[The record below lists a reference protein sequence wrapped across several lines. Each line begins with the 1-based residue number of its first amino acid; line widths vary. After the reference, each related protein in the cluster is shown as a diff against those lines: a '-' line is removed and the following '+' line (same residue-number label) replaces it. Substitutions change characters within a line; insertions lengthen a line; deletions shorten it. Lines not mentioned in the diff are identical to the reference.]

1 MSNPN
6 PHAIEKCTETCEM
19 EQDHQAPAR
28 PENRPV
34 YRPRVDILETGNEF
48 IAQMDIPGARP
59 DSIDVEFERGTLTI
73 SAEVDAPVAVENR
86 RCVLREYGTGD
97 YERSFTLTDE
107 VAADRISAEYRDG
120 VLTLTLPKT
129 DNVKPR
135 KVPVTSD

>member
-1 MSNPN
+1 MSNTN
-6 PHAIEKCTETCEM
+6 AHAIEKRTEAGEVN
-19 EQDHQAPAR
+19 QAQPASAR
-28 PENRPV
+28 PVNRPV
-34 YRPRVDILETGNEF
+34 YRPKVDILETRDEF
-48 IAQMDIPGARP
+48 IAQLDIPGARP
-59 DSIDVEFERGTLTI
+59 DSINVEFERGTLTI
-73 SAEVDAPVAVENR
+73 VAEVDPPAVDERR

-107 VAADRISAEYRDG
+107 VAADQISAEYRDG